1 MKDSHN
7 KLKTQR
13 IYTQVLEEKPEIGE
27 DELTSQRQFDDK
39 DTFVVA
45 KATSEDVGDHIEKTI
60 EQVIRPPRK
69 KRFLLR
75 GLLGAFTALL
85 AWQSVDTLHNAIQ
98 TGDWL
103 SVAWIGFI
111 ATLASIGLVALCKE
125 LWALKKLRH
134 QFSVQDKIE
143 TLITNDSV
151 GQGKAFC
158 ESLATEAGITLTS
171 QSYQRWQ
178 KSVNASHS
186 DSEII
191 EMYDAIVVSEQDTK
205 ATKIVTKYS
214 TESAALVAIS
224 PLAIADMLLVA
235 WRSFKMVESL
245 AQVYGVQLGYL
256 SRLKL
261 FKSILINMAF
271 VGVSELAIDASMDLL
286 SMDLA
291 AKVSARAG
299 QGLGVGILTAR
310 VGLKA
315 MSLLRPTPWYS
326 GRQVKLGAIRKHVVE
341 KIAALTIK

>member
-69 KRFLLR
+69 RRFLLR

-85 AWQSVDTLHNAIQ
+85 AWQSVDTFIMRFKR
-98 TGDWL
+98 
-103 SVAWIGFI
+103 VIGCR
-111 ATLASIGLVALCKE
+111 LRGLGLLQPLPVRLGSLVQRVVGSE
-125 LWALKKLRH
+125 KLRH

-191 EMYDAIVVSEQDTK
+191 EMYDAIVVSELDTK

-299 QGLGVGILTAR
+299 QGLGVGILTAGWTKSDVLASANTLVFR
-310 VGLKA
+310 KTSKA
-315 MSLLRPTPWYS
+315 WCYS
-326 GRQVKLGAIRKHVVE
+326 
-341 KIAALTIK
+341 